1 MSLIGQN
8 HLPASPADFMK
19 KCSDRQ
25 TFVLSP
31 LFTVAGATEHFARQQ
46 SNEAY
51 FSLGD
56 LLARTKRHI
65 LKRKCQAI
73 FRNFHTFAKNA
84 KRLYGSTSMDKII
97 LARLM
102 MIRKSCQSNCH
113 KTPSNIACCI
123 FNVI

>member
-1 MSLIGQN
+1 MSRIGQN

-19 KCSDRQ
+19 KCSDKQR
-25 TFVLSP
+25 FVLSP
-31 LFTVAGATEHFARQQ
+31 LFTVARATEHFARQQ

-73 FRNFHTFAKNA
+73 FRNSHTCKKCETF
-84 KRLYGSTSMDKII
+84 
-97 LARLM
+97 
-102 MIRKSCQSNCH
+102 IRKYAYGQDYIGTINDDQEKLSVKLSQNS
-113 KTPSNIACCI
+113 
-123 FNVI
+123 V